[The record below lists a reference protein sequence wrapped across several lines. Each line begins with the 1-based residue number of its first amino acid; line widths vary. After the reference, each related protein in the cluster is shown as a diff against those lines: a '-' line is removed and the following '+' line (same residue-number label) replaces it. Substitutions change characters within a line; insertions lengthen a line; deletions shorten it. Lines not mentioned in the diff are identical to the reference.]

1 LTGQW
6 YTHAIP
12 FRSKI
17 ELLNTY
23 NTYPMQKRWFIRETP
38 SDQVIM
44 ELESSLK
51 VTPLMAALLSQR
63 ELHTPESARTFF
75 KPGLP
80 QLHDPFLMKDMDRA
94 VERVEKAVAENQHIM
109 IYGDYDVDGTSAV
122 ALVYSVL
129 KDFADVSFYIPD
141 RYEEG
146 YGLSFR
152 GVEVAKERNASLL
165 IALDCGI
172 KEMEKVTYANELG
185 VDVIICDHHT
195 PGDEIPDCIVLDPKR
210 SDCGYPFKELCGC
223 GVGFKLMQ
231 AWLEQTGRPVEKAMD
246 HLDLVA
252 IAIGADIVSLTDE
265 NRVLC
270 KLGLEKL
277 NAAPRPGIH
286 ALLKHAGKALPLDLS
301 NVVFIIAPRINAA
314 GRLESGT
321 RAVELLLATD
331 PKNAEKIAVEIDE
344 YNQNRRILDA
354 QITQE
359 ALAQI
364 AEDIDFEGRK
374 STVVFSSDWHK
385 GVVGIVASRL
395 IETHYRPTI
404 VLTESKGVATGS
416 ARSVDSFN
424 VYEAILA
431 CEHLLTQFG
440 GHHHAAGLTL
450 PLENVEAFRHAFDA
464 VVRERM
470 IKEEETPELLI
481 DQEIRLHQLF
491 LAGESAGQVPRIMKM
506 LEHMEPFGPGNNKPV
521 FCVRSVYAS
530 ASRVLKEAHLKL
542 DIMDPASGI
551 IIPAIGFNMADK
563 ADFVAAGCAFDCAFT
578 LETNTWNNRTTL
590 QFQVRDIRPTV

>member
-1 LTGQW
+1 
-6 YTHAIP
+6 
-12 FRSKI
+12 
-17 ELLNTY
+17 
-23 NTYPMQKRWFIRETP
+23 MQKRWFIRQP
-38 SDQVIM
+38 PPDQLIL

-51 VTPLMAALLSQR
+51 VTPLMASLLSQR
-63 ELHTPESARTFF
+63 NLVCAEGARSFF
-75 KPGLP
+75 RPILE
-80 QLHDPFLMKDMDRA
+80 QLHDPFLMQDMQRA
-94 VERVEKAVAENQHIM
+94 VECVEKAVAAKQHILV
-109 IYGDYDVDGTSAV
+109 YGDYDVDGTSAV
-122 ALVYSVL
+122 ALVYAVL
-129 KDFADVSFYIPD
+129 KKYTGVSFYIPD

-152 GVEVAKERNASLL
+152 GVDVAKERGASLL

-172 KEMEKVTYANELG
+172 KELEKVAYARKLG
-185 VDVIICDHHT
+185 IDVIVCDHHT
-195 PGDEIPDCIVLDPKR
+195 PGVELPDCIVLNPKR
-210 SDCGYPFKELCGC
+210 SDCSYPFKELCGC

-231 AWLEQTGRPVEKAMD
+231 AWLQKTGRPAAD
-246 HLDLVA
+246 ALDQLDLVA

-277 NAAPRPGIH
+277 NAGPRPGIL
-286 ALLKHAGKALPLDLS
+286 ALLKQAGKAVPLDLS
-301 NVVFIIAPRINAA
+301 NVVFVIAPRINAA

-321 RAVELLLATD
+321 RAVELLLVSD
-331 PKNAEKIAVEIDE
+331 PSEADKIALEIDE

-359 ALAQI
+359 ALMQI
-364 AEDIDFEGRK
+364 SEDPHFETRK
-374 STVVFSSDWHK
+374 STVVFSSEWHK

-424 VYEAILA
+424 VYDAIHE
-431 CEHLLTQFG
+431 CGHLLTQFG

-450 PLENVEAFRHAFDA
+450 PLENVEAFSYAFDEI
-464 VVRERM
+464 VRTRLVW
-470 IKEEETPELLI
+470 EEETPELVI

-491 LAGESAGQVPRIMKM
+491 IAGESLGQVPRIMKM
-506 LEHMEPFGPGNNKPV
+506 LSHMEPFGPGNSKPV

-542 DIMDPASGI
+542 DIMDPISGI
-551 IIPAIGFNMADK
+551 TIPAIGFNMADK

-578 LETNTWNNRTTL
+578 LETNTWNNKTTL
-590 QFQVRDIRPTV
+590 QLQVRDIRPVVEN